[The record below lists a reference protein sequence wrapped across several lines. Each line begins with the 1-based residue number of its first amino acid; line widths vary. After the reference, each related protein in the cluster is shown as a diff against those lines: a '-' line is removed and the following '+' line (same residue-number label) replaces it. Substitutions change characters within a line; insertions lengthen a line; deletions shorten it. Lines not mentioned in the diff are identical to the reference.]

1 LVDRHRVTRILAA
14 SLVLVAIACK
24 KPPPPLPSEADAAVG
39 PRDHLAPGE
48 LAEGPDKAL
57 SLPLPRVA
65 RVTRS
70 YRDEVHVSSSAA
82 PEEVA
87 NFVAAR
93 VKSGKRIVGTTT
105 TTFEDVVVPA
115 SPKTHLSI
123 EIRAGAPGEGRST
136 MIVRD
141 VTVGPPA
148 AIPTD
153 EAWKKAGM
161 TPDGRLIDP
170 KHTQ

>member
-1 LVDRHRVTRILAA
+1 VSRLFGAC
-14 SLVLVAIACK
+14 VLVGALACK
-24 KPPPPLPSEADAAVG
+24 KPPTRSSSEVDASAG
-39 PRDHLAPGE
+39 PRDRLAPGE
-48 LAEGPDKAL
+48 LAEGPEKAL
-57 SLPLPRVA
+57 SLPLPRAA
-65 RVTRS
+65 RVVRS

-93 VKSGKRIVGTTT
+93 VKSGKRIVGATM

-136 MIVRD
+136 MLVRD

-148 AIPTD
+148 NIAPD
-153 EAWKKAGM
+153 DAWKKAGM
-161 TPDGRLIDP
+161 TPDGRLLDP

>member
-1 LVDRHRVTRILAA
+1 VIRRLAA
-14 SLVLVAIACK
+14 TLVLVAIACK
-24 KPPPPLPSEADAAVG
+24 KTPPPSSSEIDAAVG

-57 SLPLPRVA
+57 SLPLPRAA

-70 YRDEVHVSSSAA
+70 YREEVHVSSSAA

-93 VKSGKRIVGTTT
+93 VKSGKRIVGATT
-105 TTFEDVVVPA
+105 TTFEDVVVPS
-115 SPKTHLSI
+115 SPKTHLTI
-123 EIRAGAPGEGRST
+123 EIRTGAPGEGRST

-148 AIPTD
+148 NIAPE

-161 TPDGRLIDP
+161 TPDGRLLDP